1 MKEYL
6 IECIDRTFD
15 DEDYYNV
22 MKIYEEEI
30 KDYQKELE
38 KADSI
43 TQSCIFAGKENS
55 EKSFRNCLNKLTD
68 YKSII
73 DKALEITYKILMNN
87 ADNRMICDDEEKE
100 YFDWLDREM
109 LKQEKILRGENDE

>member
-15 DEDYYNV
+15 DEDYYNA
-22 MKIYEEEI
+22 MKIYEEDI
-30 KDYQKELE
+30 KSYQKVLE

-68 YKSII
+68 YKSRI
-73 DKALEITYKILMNN
+73 DKAINSIDILQEIIYQQP
-87 ADNRMICDDEEKE
+87 ADNAIDDL
-100 YFDWLDREM
+100 WLLDK
-109 LKQEKILRGENDE
+109 LDGFKYILRGESDE